1 MVLVEG
7 LRAVEE
13 ALDAGARASFAVT
26 SPRLRS
32 GEIGRT
38 LLSRLG
44 EASGAGSTGGPI
56 DVVDVGDTELDGLAA
71 TESPQGILLVCQ
83 EPGAGLDDLT
93 YDRPVLVL
101 DAIQDPGNVGTLI
114 RSAVAFGMT
123 GIVTLDGTAD
133 PWGAKAVRASAGMA
147 FRLPIVRCDVD
158 AALAAFAENKVQVLV
173 AAAGDGAV
181 AETSSVVGSVA
192 RMPRRDVA
200 LVLGNEGRG
209 VRDRVRAAADGTVSV
224 EMSGSAESLNVG
236 VAGSILMHDL
246 MRESE

>member
-26 SPRLRS
+26 STRLRS
-32 GEIGRT
+32 GEVGRT
-38 LLSRLG
+38 LLARLG
-44 EASGAGSTGGPI
+44 EATRVGPNPGPI
-56 DVVDVGDTELDGLAA
+56 DVVELGDTELDGLAA
-71 TESPQGILLVCQ
+71 TESPQAVLLVCR
-83 EPGAGLDDLT
+83 EPVAGLDDLT

-158 AALAAFAENKVQVLV
+158 AALSAFAENKVQVLV
-173 AAAGDGAV
+173 AAASAGAA
-181 AETSSVVGSVA
+181 AETSLAVRSGPRV
-192 RMPRRDVA
+192 RRRDVA
-200 LVLGNEGRG
+200 LFLGNEGSG
-209 VRDRVRAAADGTVSV
+209 VRDKVRAAAHGTVSV
-224 EMSGSAESLNVG
+224 EMSGPAESLNVG

-246 MRESE
+246 TRESE